1 MKKTLYKQQD
11 EITSVRFRQD
21 GRWESRY
28 YDPTV
33 GKYHSVYAY
42 TEEEC
47 LKKAIIANEKL
58 KRGIYKPPNTMTL
71 GEWLNK
77 WYTAHS
83 LQIKYSTSIEYE
95 RYIKKR
101 IAPALG
107 NIKLPYLTA
116 DHIQAFYKSML
127 ADGDSDGLS
136 PKTIRNIH
144 NMLHSALEDAVKQ
157 NVIEKNVSE
166 YTTLPRIIKQ
176 EMQFLNITEET
187 KLYDCCK
194 NERLGL
200 GVIIGLHTGMRSG
213 EILALTW
220 DNMDFEQKIIMVRKT
235 QRRIAVRNPAQGA
248 PKTQIVEEEP
258 KTVKSLRNIP
268 IDDILFEHLIVLR
281 ETQTAEKE
289 LLQGEY
295 TDNGHIICFQDGSLI
310 EQRTYED
317 FYKKML
323 KKSGVKNITFHALRH
338 TFAARAIE
346 AGIDLYTLSS
356 LLGHSSIQI
365 TLDYYAHLSDQG
377 KRLAIDKL
385 SKFRNKN

>member
-1 MKKTLYKQQD
+1 MKRTLYKQQD
-11 EITSVRFRQD
+11 EITSVRLRSD
-21 GRWESRY
+21 GRWESRF

-33 GKYHSVYAY
+33 GKYHSVYEK
-42 TEEEC
+42 TQEEC

-58 KRGIYKPPNTMTL
+58 KRGIYKTPNTMTL

-77 WYTAHS
+77 WYSAHT
-83 LQIKYSTSIEYE
+83 LQIKYSTSVEYE

-107 NIKLPYLTA
+107 QIKIAFLTA
-116 DHIQAFYKSML
+116 DHIQAFYKSL
-127 ADGDSDGLS
+127 LVDGDTDGLS

-144 NMLHSALEDAVKQ
+144 NMLHSALEVAVKQ
-157 NVIEKNVSE
+157 NILEKNVSE

-176 EMQFLNITEET
+176 EMQFLNIIEEI

-194 NERLGL
+194 NERLGT
-200 GVIIGLHTGMRSG
+200 GVIIALHTGMRSG

-220 DNMDFEQKIIMVRKT
+220 DNIDLDQKIIMVRKT
-235 QRRIAVRNPAQGA
+235 QRRIAVRNPAKNA
-248 PKTQIVEEEP
+248 PKTQIIEEEP

-268 IDDILFEHLIVLR
+268 IDDILCEHLIKLK
-281 ETQTAEKE
+281 ETQAAEKD
-289 LLQGEY
+289 LLQDEY
-295 TDNGHIICFQDGSLI
+295 TDNSHLVCYQDGSII

-323 KKSGVKNITFHALRH
+323 KKAGVKNITFHALRH

-377 KRLAIDKL
+377 KRMAIDKL
-385 SKFRNKN
+385 SKFRTKN